1 MKAIKNI
8 NRVALAAVMGLLLAS
23 GTVYGQQGQN
33 QNRSGGRGPGG
44 PPQDILEKYDLNHD
58 GVLDE
63 QEHAAIRADIE
74 SGKLQRPP
82 GRGPGGPS
90 GPGMGNGPGPGNQG
104 GPAGGP
110 GMRQQG
116 PAGGPDRQG
125 MPGAGRM
132 GGPGGPPSAKAILQR
147 FDKDGD
153 GMLNEAELNAFL
165 RTMPRPPGPPQGPP
179 PQGGAPQDGP
189 DQNGPPQSE

>member
-1 MKAIKNI
+1 MKNI
-8 NRVALAAVMGLLLAS
+8 NRVAFAGVLGLLLSS
-23 GTVYGQQGQN
+23 GALYGQPAQD
-33 QNRSGGRGPGG
+33 QNRPGGRGPGG
-44 PPQDILEKYDLNHD
+44 GPPKEILEKYDLNHD

-82 GRGPGGPS
+82 GRGPGGPG
-90 GPGMGNGPGPGNQG
+90 GPGMGNGPTPGNHG

-116 PAGGPDRQG
+116 PAGGTDRQG

-153 GMLNEAELNAFL
+153 GMLNEAELNAFI

-179 PQGGAPQDGP
+179 PQGGPPQDQP
-189 DQNGPPQSE
+189 DQNGPLQGE